1 MPDFLPSVRSALKEA
16 DAPLRTLDALAADLP
31 EESHVKR
38 LVFAHPGKAGCR
50 PPAFFIIDMIY
61 DRV

>member
-31 EESHVKR
+31 
-38 LVFAHPGKAGCR
+38 P
-50 PPAFFIIDMIY
+50 FFIIDMIY